1 MYFYCVHLFV
11 LKCFVSTW
19 NHCNFT
25 KTFEVF
31 VQNWFYAQIF
41 HLSMYIVVITQTSKI
56 KFFRKKTKLSILD
69 IIWGKTNRQR
79 IRQRYYMTDRVQV
92 ISLPIYDFE
101 DFWNVFV
108 EKLVTFQ
115 SPISIVTNYDIK
127 KKISECLDLDTKCYQ
142 NALNSIQ

>member
-11 LKCFVSTW
+11 LKCYVSTW

-25 KTFEVF
+25 KTFVF

-56 KFFRKKTKLSILD
+56 KSFRKKTKLSILD
-69 IIWGKTNRQR
+69 IIWDKTNRQR
-79 IRQRYYMTDRVQV
+79 IRQRFYMTDRVQV

-115 SPISIVTNYDIK
+115 SPIFIVTNYGIK
-127 KKISECLDLDTKCYQ
+127 KYIRMPGFGHKMLSKCTQ
-142 NALNSIQ
+142 